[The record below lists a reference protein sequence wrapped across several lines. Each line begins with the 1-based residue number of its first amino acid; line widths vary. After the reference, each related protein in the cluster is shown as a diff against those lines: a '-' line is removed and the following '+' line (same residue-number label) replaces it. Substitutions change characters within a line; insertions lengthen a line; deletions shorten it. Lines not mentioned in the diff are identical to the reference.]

1 MPYTPETR
9 EALPGA
15 QSPYG
20 YTPTQWICIL
30 FVALYSITTIL
41 HVGQATRAHIWW
53 LFPTAVLAGIAEI
66 IGWSGRLWSSITPTD
81 LNPYLMQ
88 ITTTII
94 APTPLVAAN
103 FILLGQIINIL
114 GLRYSRLSAAW
125 YTILFLACDII
136 ALVVQAVGGS
146 IASTAAEQ
154 GTDPAKGGNIM
165 LGGIVF
171 QLVAIVAYSVL
182 AAEFLT
188 RYIMDRPIS
197 GHEFADPQSRRVKT
211 PLKMKL
217 MLSGMALMTVLI
229 FIRSV
234 YRTCELADGWTGP
247 VIQKQVLFNV
257 CDGAMIVLAMFTL
270 NVFHPSHLLYPA
282 KEEMLLAYGASGVA
296 QKTASDE
303 SDATVV
309 GQSTAEKTT

>member
-1 MPYTPETR
+1 MPYQPETR
-9 EALPGA
+9 ASSLPGV

-20 YTPTQWICIL
+20 YRPTEWICIL
-30 FVALYSITTIL
+30 FVVLYSVTTIL
-41 HVGQATRAHIWW
+41 HIGQATRYRLWW
-53 LFPTAVLAGIAEI
+53 LFPTAVLAGVTEI
-66 IGWSGRLWSSITPTD
+66 IGWSGRLWSSISPVLLD
-81 LNPYLMQ
+81 PYLMQ

-114 GLRYSRLSAAW
+114 GVRYSRLSAAW

-182 AAEFLT
+182 AAEFIF
-188 RYIMDRPIS
+188 RYIIDKPVA
-197 GHEFADPQSRRVKT
+197 GHEYADTSSRRVKT
-211 PLKMKL
+211 PLRMKL
-217 MLSGMALMTVLI
+217 MLFGMALMTVLI

-270 NVFHPSHLLYPA
+270 NFFHPGHLLLPA
-282 KEEMLLAYGASGVA
+282 KEEILSSDHTLGVA
-296 QKTASDE
+296 HKTSTDDTDMTAVEKPD
-303 SDATVV
+303 
-309 GQSTAEKTT
+309 QS